1 MSWLAYY
8 KNGKILCIKKCII
21 YKMIQIILTNALL
34 SYKMDMYQNMNRQG
48 NDIMIAYEL
57 VPKLIR
63 AALNNDRKT
72 VESISLLI
80 GRKIKK
86 DYPQI
91 ASEIMQITANSN
103 VGADTL
109 RTLDLTPAPVD
120 RETRSQLVKVEEPIW
135 IEEPIL
141 KQEVHNR
148 LMDFLK
154 ERELLERFLK
164 EDIVP
169 PNSILL
175 SGKPGVGKTY
185 ITKWLS
191 YKLNL
196 PIVTLDLATS
206 ISSYLGRSGQNIK
219 SIFDYAKSQNVI
231 LFLDELDA
239 IAKRRDDMGDLG
251 ELKRLVNVLLK
262 ELEEC
267 PVTCVIIGA
276 TNHPE
281 ILDKAIWRRF
291 DRSIEVPLPGKEERK
306 KLMKRTLG
314 NKFIEIKA
322 ETIDFIVG
330 STEDVSAS
338 EVCKMCE
345 HIKRQIVMNENE
357 KADIL
362 ALKECCRLIDFI
374 DRNEKIQLCKRIKND
389 FPGLSLRDISNITL
403 IPVASV
409 GRYVKE

>member
-1 MSWLAYY
+1 MVV
-8 KNGKILCIKKCII
+8 
-21 YKMIQIILTNALL
+21 
-34 SYKMDMYQNMNRQG
+34 
-48 NDIMIAYEL
+48 YEL
-57 VPKLIR
+57 IPKLIR
-63 AALNNDRKT
+63 AALNNDKKA
-72 VESISLLI
+72 VESISLMI

-86 DYPQI
+86 EYPQI
-91 ASEIMQITANSN
+91 ASEIMQITANSS

-120 RETRSQLVKVEEPIW
+120 RETRSQLVKVEEPIMV
-135 IEEPIL
+135 EEPIL
-141 KQEVHNR
+141 SPEVWHQ
-148 LMDFLK
+148 LKDFLL
-154 ERELLERFLK
+154 ERELLERFLE

-191 YKLNL
+191 FKLNL
-196 PIVTLDLATS
+196 PIVTVDLATS

-267 PVTCVIIGA
+267 PVTCVIVGA

-291 DRSIEVPLPGKEERK
+291 DRNIEIPMPGKEERR
-306 KLMKRTLG
+306 KLVERTLG
-314 NKFIEIKA
+314 NKFGEMKSDTIK
-322 ETIDFIVG
+322 FIVG
-330 STEDVSAS
+330 NTETVSAS
-338 EVCKMCE
+338 EICKLCE
-345 HIKRQIVMNENE
+345 HIKRQMVMNRDD
-357 KADIL
+357 KPDIL
-362 ALKECCRLIDFI
+362 ALRECCRIIELK
-374 DRNEKIQLCKRIKND
+374 DRNEKVQLCKRIKNE
-389 FPGLSLRDISNITL
+389 FPELSLRDISNITM
-403 IPVASV
+403 ISSASV
-409 GRYVKE
+409 GRYIKE

>member
-1 MSWLAYY
+1 MV
-8 KNGKILCIKKCII
+8 
-21 YKMIQIILTNALL
+21 
-34 SYKMDMYQNMNRQG
+34 

-57 VPKLIR
+57 VPKLLR
-63 AALNNDRKT
+63 AALNNDKKS

-80 GRKIKK
+80 ARKIKK
-86 DYPQI
+86 DYPET
-91 ASEIMQITANSN
+91 ANEIMQITANSS
-103 VGADTL
+103 VGADAL
-109 RTLDLTPAPVD
+109 RSLNLSPAPVD
-120 RETRSQLVKVEEPIW
+120 RETRSQLVKVEEPIFT
-135 IEEPIL
+135 EEPVL
-141 KQEVHNR
+141 KKDVYNQ
-148 LMDFLK
+148 LTDFLK
-154 ERELLERFLK
+154 ERDMLEEFLK

-191 YKLNL
+191 YKMKL
-196 PIVTLDLATS
+196 PIVTVDLATS

-219 SIFDYAKSQNVI
+219 SIFDYARSQNVI

-291 DRSIEVPLPGKEERK
+291 DRNIEIPLPEKEERK
-306 KLMKRTLG
+306 KLVVGTLG
-314 NKFIEIKA
+314 ERISSISKESVEFIIKM
-322 ETIDFIVG
+322 
-330 STEDVSAS
+330 TEDISAS
-338 EVCKMCE
+338 EICKVCE
-345 HIKRQIVMNENE
+345 HIKRQMIINKDDSANL
-357 KADIL
+357 L
-362 ALKECCRLIDFI
+362 ALRECCRLVEVK
-374 DRNEKIQLCKRIKND
+374 DRDDKMQLCKRIKKE
-389 FPGLSLRDISNITL
+389 FPQLSLRDISNITQ
-403 IPVASV
+403 IPVATV
-409 GRYVKE
+409 GRYVKGE

>member
-1 MSWLAYY
+1 
-8 KNGKILCIKKCII
+8 
-21 YKMIQIILTNALL
+21 
-34 SYKMDMYQNMNRQG
+34 
-48 NDIMIAYEL
+48 MIAYEL

-63 AALNNDRKT
+63 AALNNDKKA
-72 VESISLLI
+72 VESISLMI

-86 DYPQI
+86 EYPQI

-103 VGADTL
+103 VGADAL
-109 RTLDLTPAPVD
+109 RTLDLAPAPVD
-120 RETRSQLVKVEEPIW
+120 RESRNQLVKVEEPIKV
-135 IEEPIL
+135 EEPVLNSDIFG
-141 KQEVHNR
+141 QIN
-148 LMDFLK
+148 DFLR
-154 ERELLERFLK
+154 ERELLEKFLE
-164 EDIVP
+164 EDIIP

-196 PIVTLDLATS
+196 PIVTVDLATS

-267 PVTCVIIGA
+267 PVTCVIVGA

-291 DRSIEVPLPGKEERK
+291 DRSIVIPLPGKEERK
-306 KLMKRTLG
+306 KLIGRTLG
-314 NKFIEIKA
+314 KKIEDMKL
-322 ETIDFIVG
+322 ETIRFIVN
-330 STEDVSAS
+330 STDSISAS
-338 EVCKMCE
+338 EICKMCE
-345 HIKRQIVMNENE
+345 HIKRQMLMNEEE

-362 ALKECCRLIDFI
+362 ALKECCRIIELK
-374 DRNEKIQLCKRIKND
+374 DRNEKVQLCRLIKKD

-403 IPVASV
+403 VSSASV
-409 GRYVKE
+409 GRYLKE

>member
-1 MSWLAYY
+1 MVAY
-8 KNGKILCIKKCII
+8 K
-21 YKMIQIILTNALL
+21 
-34 SYKMDMYQNMNRQG
+34 
-48 NDIMIAYEL
+48 L

-63 AALNNDRKT
+63 AALNNDKKGI
-72 VESISLLI
+72 ESVSLMI
-80 GRKIKK
+80 ARQIKNE
-86 DYPQI
+86 YPET
-91 ASEIMQITANSN
+91 ANEIMQIAANSK
-103 VGADTL
+103 VGVDAL
-109 RTLDLTPAPVD
+109 RSLELSPAPVD
-120 RETRSQLVKVEEPIW
+120 RETRSQLVKVEEPIFV
-135 IEEPIL
+135 EEPVLRNEVFNQL
-141 KQEVHNR
+141 K
-148 LMDFLK
+148 DFIK
-154 ERELLERFLK
+154 ERELLEEFLK

-191 YKLNL
+191 YKLDL
-196 PIVTLDLATS
+196 PVVTVDLATS

-267 PVTCVIIGA
+267 PVTCVVIGA

-291 DRSIEVPLPGKEERK
+291 DRSIEVPLPERDERDKLILRTLGERK
-306 KLMKRTLG
+306 K
-314 NKFIEIKA
+314 N
-322 ETIDFIVG
+322 IDKESISFIVKT
-330 STEDVSAS
+330 TENVSAS
-338 EVCKMCE
+338 EICKVCE
-345 HIKRQIVMNENE
+345 HIKRQMVINKEESPNIIV
-357 KADIL
+357 
-362 ALKECCRLIDFI
+362 LKECCRMIDI
-374 DRNEKIQLCKRIKND
+374 KDKTEKVQLCKKIKKD
-389 FPGLSLRDISNITL
+389 FPKLSLRDISSITQ
-403 IPVASV
+403 IPAATV